1 MRQDLWKWLFTWE
14 GRVERLPYFLAG
26 TVLVAVKYVID
37 SSVAA
42 HFGESWRIWN
52 YFLPPRDASLFGLG
66 GRQPELYGI
75 LWAIA
80 IPFFWIGI
88 ALTLRR
94 LRDAGKP
101 AAWIFLFFVPLANLA
116 LFLWLTLAPSASGGI
131 AKDIPTEDLRTG
143 ARARGAALG
152 IVLSV
157 ALGLVLV
164 ILSAH
169 VFMRYAWGL
178 FLGVPFLTGFVSSWF
193 LNVKT
198 SQSHFR
204 TIAVSTLTT
213 LLIGLSLIGL
223 RYEGLICLLMA
234 LPLALPFSIAGGLV
248 ARYVLGCRNR
258 PSTPPTFAAW
268 LVVLPLLMFA
278 EHAAKLEPPLVSVTT
293 RVTIDAPVSTV
304 WKNVIA
310 FPPLTAPHEWLFRA
324 GIAYPLSAKIEGS
337 GVGAVRHC
345 RFSTGDFVEPI
356 TVWDEERLLAFDVS
370 ARPQA
375 MRELSPWNIT
385 PPHLQRNYMR
395 SRRGQFRLVALSDSR
410 TLLEGTTWYQDYFW
424 PQTYWRAWSDA
435 IVRRI
440 HLRVLR
446 HVKQRAEID

>member
-66 GRQPELYGI
+66 GRPPELYGI

-204 TIAVSTLTT
+204 TIAVSTLHN
-213 LLIGLSLIGL
+213 SSD
-223 RYEGLICLLMA
+223 RA
-234 LPLALPFSIAGGLV
+234 LPDRLEVRRADLPS
-248 ARYVLGCRNR
+248 
-258 PSTPPTFAAW
+258 
-268 LVVLPLLMFA
+268 
-278 EHAAKLEPPLVSVTT
+278 
-293 RVTIDAPVSTV
+293 D
-304 WKNVIA
+304 
-310 FPPLTAPHEWLFRA
+310 
-324 GIAYPLSAKIEGS
+324 
-337 GVGAVRHC
+337 GA
-345 RFSTGDFVEPI
+345 
-356 TVWDEERLLAFDVS
+356 S
-370 ARPQA
+370 ARSALLDCRWACCPVRFGLPQPSLNTA
-375 MRELSPWNIT
+375 DV
-385 PPHLQRNYMR
+385 
-395 SRRGQFRLVALSDSR
+395 RGLAGCTSVAD
-410 TLLEGTTWYQDYFW
+410 
-424 PQTYWRAWSDA
+424 
-435 IVRRI
+435 VR
-440 HLRVLR
+440 
-446 HVKQRAEID
+446 